1 MPILSDWT
9 PEPQSAFLTWVL
21 GPRLISWPAAIT
33 GAFVGTYSHVALD
46 SLMHAD
52 MRPLAP
58 FSETNGLLHLVSLGA
73 LHLGCVLSGLL
84 GVLFLFTR
92 FARRRE
98 PRAER
103 TG

>member
-1 MPILSDWT
+1 M
-9 PEPQSAFLTWVL
+9 L

-58 FSETNGLLHLVSLGA
+58 FSETNALLHLVSLGA